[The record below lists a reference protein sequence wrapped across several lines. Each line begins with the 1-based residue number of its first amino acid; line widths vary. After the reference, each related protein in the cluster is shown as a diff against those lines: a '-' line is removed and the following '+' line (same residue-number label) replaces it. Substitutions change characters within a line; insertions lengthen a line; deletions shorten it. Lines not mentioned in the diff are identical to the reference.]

1 MKQASYLVAALFA
14 LCVALAAGPAF
25 AQDGGDQ
32 KIMTIQ
38 EVRGTDNGSEVTFK
52 GKITKELGAGKIG
65 LEDET
70 GPIRAKVEKDLWPGG
85 KRPDDGTEVI
95 ISGKLAKRGNSVE
108 VEASK
113 VELVQE

>member
-1 MKQASYLVAALFA
+1 MKQASYFVAALFA
-14 LCVALAAGPAF
+14 LGVALAAGPAF

-38 EVRGTDNGSEVTFK
+38 EVRDADNGSEVTFK
-52 GKITKELGAGKIG
+52 GKITKELGAGKVA

-70 GPIRAKVEKDLWPGG
+70 GPIRAKVDKDLWPGG

-95 ISGKLAKRGNSVE
+95 ISGKLTKRGNSVE
-108 VEASK
+108 IEASK
-113 VELVQE
+113 VELPQS

>member
-38 EVRGTDNGSEVTFK
+38 EVRDADSGSEVTFK
-52 GKITKELGAGKIG
+52 GKITKELGAGKG
-65 LEDET
+65 AWEDET
-70 GPIRAKVEKDLWPGG
+70 GPIRAKVDKSLWPGG

-95 ISGKLAKRGNSVE
+95 ISGTLAKRGNLVE

-113 VELVQE
+113 VELAQ